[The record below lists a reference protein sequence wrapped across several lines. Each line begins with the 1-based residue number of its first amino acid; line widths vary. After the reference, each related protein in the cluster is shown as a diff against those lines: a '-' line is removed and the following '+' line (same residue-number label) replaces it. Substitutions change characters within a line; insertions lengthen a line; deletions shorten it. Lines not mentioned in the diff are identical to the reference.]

1 MTTISGNYPRIPNE
15 ELVITFSRSSGAGG
29 QNVNKTS
36 TKAVIHWSVGNSIAF
51 SDEEKQRIREKLVNK
66 LNNEDEIVIDSE
78 EERSQPQNKE
88 IAITRLNSLV
98 ANALYVPKI
107 RRPTRPTKSSRLKRL
122 TEKKIRSQIKSD
134 RKTVFEL

>member
-1 MTTISGNYPRIPNE
+1 MNSRSNYYSRIPSN
-15 ELVITFSRSSGAGG
+15 ELVVTFARSSGAGG

-36 TKAVIHWSVGNSIAF
+36 TKAIVHWSVKNSLAF

-88 IAITRLNSLV
+88 IAITRLNNLV
-98 ANALYVPKI
+98 TDALHVPKI
-107 RRPTRPTKSSRLKRL
+107 RRPTRPTRSSKFKRL
-122 TEKKIRSQIKSD
+122 EEKKIRSQIKSD
-134 RKTVFEL
+134 RKTVFE